1 VKAQV
6 VHLKNSKLKCALTKL
21 SLIKIPILSI
31 AKNNKYKAN
40 SLFASLFWV
49 FTVTKK
55 NASNSDTK
63 TDIQPIPLKKLSI
76 SINFSD
82 Y

>member
-1 VKAQV
+1 M
-6 VHLKNSKLKCALTKL
+6 
-21 SLIKIPILSI
+21 KIPVLSI
-31 AKNNKYKAN
+31 IKNNKYKAN

-63 TDIQPIPLKKLSI
+63 TDIQPITPKTLSI
-76 SINFSD
+76 SINFFD